1 MVFLILHNL
10 KYKQLCSVVMLY
22 YFALAVILIGMSYPL
37 ANLQLENNVMSFL
50 ATSLDFIGTESS
62 HQDFSLTLCCQLQFT
77 VVDLLCVLGYNQ
89 PEAELN
95 KLKQPILR
103 VFVIKIFLF
112 LAWKWLKTLVLYPTR
127 DKNRYFFLMLCFV
140 VPPYVDV
147 KIDLKMFVS

>member
-1 MVFLILHNL
+1 
-10 KYKQLCSVVMLY
+10 MLY

-62 HQDFSLTLCCQLQFT
+62 HQDLSLTLCCQLQFT
-77 VVDLLCVLGYNQ
+77 AVDLLCVLGYNQ

-127 DKNRYFFLMLCFV
+127 DKNR
-140 VPPYVDV
+140 
-147 KIDLKMFVS
+147 